1 MRVQE
6 TQKTEEN
13 ERGVDLNI
21 NIYYGGRGIID
32 DPTIYV
38 INKMQEVLEELRVH
52 VERYNLYDGKT
63 NITTLPQTLKEAD
76 GIILATTVEW
86 YGIGGYMQQFLDA
99 CWLYGDK
106 ETIAG
111 IYMCPVVMST
121 TYGEREGKLSL
132 AAAWEILG
140 GLPCSGIC
148 GYIENTVT
156 LEMNGQ
162 YGQIIE
168 KKAEN
173 MYRTINQKI
182 ASFPA
187 SNKVN
192 APIMVDDTEY
202 HMTCVSMG
210 NPHAIVFM
218 EGVKDLDIEKIGPK
232 FEHHTCFPNRTN
244 TEFVEILDRK
254 NVFMR
259 VWERGTGETLACGT
273 GCCATAVACV
283 LNGLTDEEI
292 TVKLLGGELHIKW
305 DRKENL
311 VYMTGPAKIV
321 FEGEVDP
328 YSI

>member
-1 MRVQE
+1 LRFTKMEGLGNDYVYVNCFREKVYDPEILARLVSDRHRGVGGDGLILIGPSARADFNMDIYNADGSRAEMCGNGIRCLGKYVYDHGMTEKTEFTVE
-6 TQKTEEN
+6 TQ
-13 ERGVDLNI
+13 
-21 NIYYGGRGIID
+21 
-32 DPTIYV
+32 
-38 INKMQEVLEELRVH
+38 
-52 VERYNLYDGKT
+52 
-63 NITTLPQTLKEAD
+63 
-76 GIILATTVEW
+76 
-86 YGIGGYMQQFLDA
+86 
-99 CWLYGDK
+99 
-106 ETIAG
+106 AG
-111 IYMCPVVMST
+111 IKRLRCILQDGRV
-121 TYGEREGKLSL
+121 
-132 AAAWEILG
+132 AAVCVDMGRPDIGAAVEMAV
-140 GLPCSGIC
+140 LPD
-148 GYIENTVT
+148 ETVDFV
-156 LEMNGQ
+156 
-162 YGQIIE
+162 
-168 KKAEN
+168 
-173 MYRTINQKI
+173 R
-182 ASFPA
+182 
-187 SNKVN
+187 
-192 APIMVDDTEY
+192 
-202 HMTCVSMG
+202 VSMG

>member
-1 MRVQE
+1 MKLAF
-6 TQKTEEN
+6 TKMHGCGN
-13 ERGVDLNI
+13 NY
-21 NIYYGGRGIID
+21 IYFNCFDQTVPDPESLSIKLSEPHFGIGG
-32 DPTIYV
+32 
-38 INKMQEVLEELRVH
+38 
-52 VERYNLYDGKT
+52 
-63 NITTLPQTLKEAD
+63 D
-76 GIILATTVEW
+76 GIILISPSDKADAQMRIFNADGSEGKMCGNGIRCVAKYVYDKGLTDKKDITIVSAGKIKYLKLTVE
-86 YGIGGYMQQFLDA
+86 
-99 CWLYGDK
+99 
-106 ETIAG
+106 
-111 IYMCPVVMST
+111 
-121 TYGEREGKLSL
+121 GKT
-132 AAAWEILG
+132 ATDRG
-140 GLPCSGIC
+140 Q
-148 GYIENTVT
+148 VT
-156 LEMNGQ
+156 LVQVNMGNP
-162 YGQIIE
+162 ILAP
-168 KKAEN
+168 AEVPV
-173 MYRTINQKI
+173 TVEATQET
-182 ASFPA
+182 ADGPA
-187 SNKVN
+187 VVN

-218 EGVKDLDIEKIGPK
+218 NGVKDLDIEKIGPK